1 MPTVIN
7 KKLNTIQTKQE
18 LIEKLNES
26 KNEFMALDMQVFD
39 ITKTESVLNLISHLE
54 SLVDVED
61 VIF

>member
-1 MPTVIN
+1 VIN

>member
-1 MPTVIN
+1 LPTVIN